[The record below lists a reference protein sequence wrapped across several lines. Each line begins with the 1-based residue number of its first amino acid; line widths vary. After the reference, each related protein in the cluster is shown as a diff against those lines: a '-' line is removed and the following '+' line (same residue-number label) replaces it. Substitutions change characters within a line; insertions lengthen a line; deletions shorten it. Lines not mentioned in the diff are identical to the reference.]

1 MINGNEKLKKWRK
14 KDFAR
19 IITYFALHTAIIVLL
34 FVFALS
40 LSVDFDMPRA
50 WEWIVNSGVGVSLYL
65 VISICLLS
73 AGVFMYFYFEDGDFL
88 YEGKNVHMLFVILE
102 ISLMTSFVVGKWRSV
117 YARPFALCALLVL
130 MVSDRRKAI
139 FMNCATCL
147 LLFMSDAFVS
157 VDLTIDKDLYAT
169 LVIGFITSTMAVYL
183 LDGTGSR
190 FKVLIYG
197 FPIALPVIGSAL
209 LLNVDLLATKWLD
222 FLVDGLASGL
232 LSVIF
237 MTVWLPLF
245 EEVFSVITNYRLSEL
260 TDHKAPLIKA
270 MIENAPGTFNH
281 SVALSTLAESC
292 AIAIG
297 ENALLARAC
306 AYYHDVGK
314 LKNPEFFTENQTG
327 KNLHDELSP
336 ELSTDIIR
344 SHAKDGYDLILKY
357 HLPKIL
363 ADVALQHHGTLPI
376 RYFYVKASKFTDGE
390 LDIAKFSYLGPK
402 PQTKIAAII
411 MIADGCE
418 AKVRTLKD
426 RTADKVETCVREII
440 EERMEFGQ
448 FDDCDLT
455 MKDIDVIRRT
465 ITRSLA
471 GIYHGRVEYPKLKL
485 GSLSGKDS
493 TEEENAH

>member
-19 IITYFALHTAIIVLL
+19 VITYFAIHTTILIVL
-34 FVFALS
+34 FVFALF
-40 LSVDFDMPRA
+40 LSVDFDLSGA
-50 WEWIVNSGVGVSLYL
+50 WQFTVNGGAGVPVYL

-73 AGVFMYFYFEDGDFL
+73 AGIFLYFFFEDGNFL
-88 YEGKNVHMLFVILE
+88 YEGKNVHLTFVILE
-102 ISLMTSFVVGKWRSV
+102 ISLLTSFVVGKWRSV

-130 MVSDRRKAI
+130 MTSDRRKAI
-139 FMNCATCL
+139 FMNCITCI

-157 VDLTIDKDLYAT
+157 VDLTVDKDLYAS
-169 LVIGFITSTMAVYL
+169 LVIGFITGIMAIYL

-197 FPIALPVIGSAL
+197 LPIALPVIAACM
-209 LLNVDLLATKWLD
+209 LLNVDLIPARWIE
-222 FLVDGLASGL
+222 FLVDGVASGL

-245 EEVFSVITNYRLSEL
+245 EEVFSVLTNYRLSEL

-270 MIENAPGTFNH
+270 MIDNAPGTFNH

-292 AIAIG
+292 ATAIG

-314 LKNPEFFTENQTG
+314 LKNPEFFTENQMG

-344 SHAKDGYDLILKY
+344 SHTKDGHDLILKY

-390 LDIAKFSYLGPK
+390 LDIAKFSYTGPK

-418 AKVRTLKD
+418 AKVRTLKE
-426 RTADKVETCVREII
+426 RSADKVEECVREII

-448 FDDCDLT
+448 FDECDLT
-455 MKDIDVIRRT
+455 MKDIYVIRKT
-465 ITRSLA
+465 ITRALA
-471 GIYHGRVEYPKLKL
+471 GIYHGRVEYPKLKM
-485 GSLSGKDS
+485 SAINYAAKEKND
-493 TEEENAH
+493 EN